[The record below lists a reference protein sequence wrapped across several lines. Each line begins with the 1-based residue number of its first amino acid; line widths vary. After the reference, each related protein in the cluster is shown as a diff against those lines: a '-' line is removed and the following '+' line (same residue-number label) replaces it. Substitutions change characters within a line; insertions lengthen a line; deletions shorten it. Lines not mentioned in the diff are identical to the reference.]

1 MSKIVDVDRSEPIGR
16 YTHGTTFCKGDYIPR
31 KREYW
36 AKTEDGQEVEL
47 DDKKI
52 RLVLGISRILWDVV
66 KPLLIGRDAEDLK
79 K

>member
-16 YTHGTTFCKGDYIPR
+16 YTHGTTFSKGDYISG

-52 RLVLGISRILWDVV
+52 RLVLGISRILWNVV

>member
-16 YTHGTTFCKGDYIPR
+16 YTHGTTFSKGDYIPR

-52 RLVLGISRILWDVV
+52 RLVLGISRILWNVV